1 MPLTKKQIAL
11 IHVARQKLD
20 MSDNAYRTVLA
31 KLCGKTSTTELDQDD
46 FEVLLAFFEYSG
58 FKPVVAG
65 GPDYGARPGM
75 ASFAQLELIRTLWA
89 EYTKGGPGLQ
99 AWLKRCFKIDSDR
112 FLTAGD
118 ARKAIVALKAMKAR
132 TPTAA

>member
-1 MPLTKKQIAL
+1 MSLTKKQIAL
-11 IHVARQKLD
+11 IHVARKELKI
-20 MSDNAYRTVLA
+20 SDASFRTGLA
-31 KLCGKTSTTELDQDD
+31 KLCHKTSITELEQAD
-46 FEVLLAFFEYSG
+46 FETLMGFFEWRG
-58 FKPVVAG
+58 FRPLKAG